1 MVRKNRVVYLPKSI
15 KAERLTELLISS
27 FEDYSDCGL
36 ENSELYDL
44 KDKYLEAGE
53 EILSISL
60 EGNEISGL
68 TYNAEKPVDG
78 LLECISNFLI
88 SY

>member
-1 MVRKNRVVYLPKSI
+1 MPKSI
-15 KAERLTELLISS
+15 KAERLTELLISG

-68 TYNAEKPVDG
+68 AYNAEKSVDG